1 MVGGSATSG
10 YTWMYSVECLF
21 KLGSPLANKAC
32 WTCFVLHSPNCLVN
46 VIDVNN
52 RVHFK
57 QQVKILSDRRRVD
70 AVVADVGGTNARF
83 AWCSTTGGVQL
94 NDVRNYA
101 CADFE
106 GMADAFEA
114 YCAEASVVTDRL
126 SAAFACP
133 CEQDQIAL
141 TNNHWAFS
149 RRELLVRLQLT
160 ELRTIND
167 FTAQALAVPLLSESQ
182 KHVLHPGESVRAP
195 ILVVGPGTGLGV
207 GSLVPAAQGWVPV
220 VTEGGHVTAAAVD
233 ARDVDVLEWLR
244 QRFGHVSA
252 ERLISGPG
260 LVNLYQA
267 EAAVCGAQAEAL
279 DAAQISSRAL
289 AGNDAL
295 CVAVLQ
301 RFCRVFGGVVG
312 DAAMSTGARGG
323 IVIAGGI
330 VPRILDFLKE
340 SDFLPRL
347 HDKGRFSQYLRNI
360 PITVMVSGDPG
371 LLGSAAALS
380 NDHLHDMGYV
390 THEV

>member
-1 MVGGSATSG
+1 M
-10 YTWMYSVECLF
+10 
-21 KLGSPLANKAC
+21 
-32 WTCFVLHSPNCLVN
+32 
-46 VIDVNN
+46 
-52 RVHFK
+52 
-57 QQVKILSDRRRVD
+57 SDRRRVD

-83 AWCSTTGGVQL
+83 AWCSMSGEMQL

-101 CADFE
+101 CADFP
-106 GMADAFEA
+106 GMAEAFQA
-114 YCAEASVVTDRL
+114 YCAEISVITDRL
-126 SAAFACP
+126 SAALACP
-133 CEQDQIAL
+133 CEQDQIVL

-149 RRELLVRLQLT
+149 RSELLARLNLV

-182 KHVLHPGESVRAP
+182 KHMLHPGMSVRAP

-207 GSLVPAAQGWVPV
+207 GALVPAAQGWVPV

-233 ARDVDVLEWLR
+233 ARDVAVLEWLR
-244 QRFGHVSA
+244 ERFGHLSA

-267 EAAVCGAQAEAL
+267 EAALSGAQAEEL

-289 AGNDAL
+289 AGSDPL

-312 DAAMSTGARGG
+312 DAAMSIGARGG

-330 VPRILDFLKE
+330 VPRILDFLKN
-340 SDFLPRL
+340 SDFLLRL

-390 THEV
+390 TREL